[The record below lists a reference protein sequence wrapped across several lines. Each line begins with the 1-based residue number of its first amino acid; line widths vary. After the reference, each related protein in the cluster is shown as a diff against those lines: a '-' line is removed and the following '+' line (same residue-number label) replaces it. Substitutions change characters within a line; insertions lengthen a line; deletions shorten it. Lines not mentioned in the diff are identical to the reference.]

1 MGYPDEEIVGLY
13 SDYSSL
19 TKPSSV
25 KDENFIQIVIA
36 ITATL
41 KKVLPP
47 KSTIDF
53 ASTEMLSEDASTEPL
68 KLHIYSM
75 GPKYR
80 FYRVER
86 PESIV
91 GEIQSE
97 EWLRTALEP
106 TGSTGLDKED
116 FRSNDSVLWFH
127 LPVNNTLWVRVSSH
141 TMQPEAKSTSLG

>member
-1 MGYPDEEIVGLY
+1 M
-13 SDYSSL
+13 
-19 TKPSSV
+19 

-36 ITATL
+36 ITTTL
-41 KKVLPP
+41 KKMLPR
-47 KSTIDF
+47 KIAIDL
-53 ASTEMLSEDASTEPL
+53 ASKEMPSEDISTEPL

-75 GPKYR
+75 GPRYK

-86 PESIV
+86 PESTV
-91 GEIQSE
+91 GKEKSE

-116 FRSNDSVLWFH
+116 FRSEDSVLWFH

-141 TMQPEAKSTSLG
+141 YVQSEAKSTSLY